1 MASCH
6 ICGLFVWTPR
16 YGNLKE
22 EVTEAIFCLMKSNS
36 EYFFEETGFSL
47 VILIASKVS
56 FSFSLCSSSSQMK
69 RSATPPLM
77 APPTVNNNTGMP
89 FSVSDILQPL
99 DMDASTSYKR
109 SMEMAQ
115 ALAAASNSSS
125 SSVYSAQRPSSSVT
139 PASLGNPSFASSS
152 IPANYYGSSSTSTF
166 SPNNQYYD
174 YSGSF
179 PNGAGVNGQYSSSSC
194 WYGPAA
200 SKYST
205 VQLEKLISVF

>member
-1 MASCH
+1 MTS
-6 ICGLFVWTPR
+6 
-16 YGNLKE
+16 NLE
-22 EVTEAIFCLMKSNS
+22 YVFGETEFLLVT
-36 EYFFEETGFSL
+36 
-47 VILIASKVS
+47 LIAFNVS

-69 RSATPPLM
+69 RSSTPPLM
-77 APPTVNNNTGMP
+77 APPTVNNNAGMP

-109 SMEMAQ
+109 SIEMAQ

-125 SSVYSAQRPSSSVT
+125 SSVYSSQRPSSSVT
-139 PASLGNPSFASSS
+139 PAGLGNPSFAPSS
-152 IPANYYGSSSTSTF
+152 IPANYYGSSSASTF

-174 YSGSF
+174 YGGSF

-200 SKYST
+200 SKCSR
-205 VQLEKLISVF
+205 VQLEKLISAF